1 MGTATDLLRML
12 EPAVRPAGIPGASR
26 PAPSI
31 PIESESFESLLDKA
45 HAISAAEATPEA
57 EAIAGDPEQDDKAK
71 DRVGAGRAGH
81 LGLLNRIDN
90 SSLRVLLAGDGPT
103 AATA

>member
-1 MGTATDLLRML
+1 ML
-12 EPAVRPAGIPGASR
+12 EPAVRPGGIPGASR

-45 HAISAAEATPEA
+45 HAINATEATPEA
-57 EAIAGDPEQDDKAK
+57 EATTGDMEQDDKAK
-71 DRVGAGRAGH
+71 DRAGSGRASH
-81 LGLLNRIDN
+81 LGALGRIDN

-103 AATA
+103 AAMA